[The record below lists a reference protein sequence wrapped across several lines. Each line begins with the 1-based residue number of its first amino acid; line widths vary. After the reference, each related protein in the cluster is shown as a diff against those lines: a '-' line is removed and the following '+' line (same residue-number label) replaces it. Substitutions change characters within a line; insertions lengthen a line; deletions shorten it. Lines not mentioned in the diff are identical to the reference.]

1 MTLSVPGMLLGA
13 LIALSAALAV
23 RAFMPK
29 RASLDVVLGRAPA
42 AGSRPGSGSAGWTDR
57 MGHKLVSTTTVA
69 DRLPAQDLAVL
80 EITPA
85 HLLGQCL
92 LYALIGFIGAQWL
105 VFLVTLGGTSLP
117 WIIPIAL
124 GLGFAT
130 FLAFQRLK
138 DYRGKAADRRLEYSY
153 YTASLLERVALARNS
168 DAGAPEALDRALK
181 SGDGPAAVR
190 VRDAVEHAALSGI
203 SPWEA
208 LTRLG
213 DELGVPALARI
224 GSSLGLAGEE
234 QAAVYD
240 QLRAQAMRTR
250 ESLFAERKKKAGE
263 ATENMRMPA
272 IAIVFLMALFLVAPQ
287 LIRVMNF

>member
-1 MTLSVPGMLLGA
+1 MTLSLPGMLLGA
-13 LIALSAALAV
+13 LIALSGALAV
-23 RAFMPK
+23 RAFLPK
-29 RASLDVVLGRAPA
+29 RLPLDVVLGRAPA
-42 AGSRPGSGSAGWTDR
+42 GGVPSGAGRAGWTDR

-80 EITPA
+80 EISPA
-85 HLLGQCL
+85 HLLGQCV
-92 LYALIGFIGAQWL
+92 LYALIGFVGAQWL
-105 VFLVTLGGTSLP
+105 VFLVTLGGMSVPVIVPL
-117 WIIPIAL
+117 AL
-124 GLGFAT
+124 GLGFAV
-130 FLAFQRLK
+130 FLALQRLK
-138 DYRGKAADRRLEYSY
+138 DYRDKARERRLEYSY

-213 DELGVPALARI
+213 DELGVPALTRI
-224 GSSLGLAGEE
+224 GASLGLAGEE
-234 QAAVYD
+234 QAAVYE
-240 QLRAQAMRTR
+240 QLRAQAVRTR
-250 ESLFAERKKKAGE
+250 ETLFAERKKQAGE

-272 IAIVFLMALFLVAPQ
+272 LAIVFLMALFLLAPQ

>member
-1 MTLSVPGMLLGA
+1 MTLSVPGMLIGA
-13 LIALSAALAV
+13 LIALSGALAV
-23 RAFMPK
+23 RAFLPK
-29 RASLDVVLGRAPA
+29 RVPLDVLLGRTPA
-42 AGSRPGSGSAGWTDR
+42 AGTRPGGGRVAWTDR
-57 MGHKLVSTTTVA
+57 MGQKLVSTTTVA

-85 HLLGQCL
+85 HLLGQCA
-92 LYALIGFIGAQWL
+92 LYALIGFVGAQWL

-117 WIIPIAL
+117 WVIALAL
-124 GLGFAT
+124 GLGFAA
-130 FLAFQRLK
+130 FLALQRLK
-138 DYRGKAADRRLEYSY
+138 DYRGKAQERRLEYSY

-190 VRDAVEHAALSGI
+190 IRDAVEHAALSGI
-203 SPWEA
+203 SPWDA

-224 GSSLGLAGEE
+224 GASLGLAGEE
-234 QAAVYD
+234 QAAVYE
-240 QLRAQAMRTR
+240 QLSAQAVRTR

-263 ATENMRMPA
+263 ATENMRLPA
-272 IAIVFLMALFLVAPQ
+272 LAIVFLMALFLIAPQ

>member
-1 MTLSVPGMLLGA
+1 MTLSLPGLLIGA
-13 LIALSAALAV
+13 LVALSGALAV

-29 RASLDVVLGRAPA
+29 RVPLDVVLGRTPA
-42 AGSRPGSGSAGWTDR
+42 ADLHPEGGRAGWTDR
-57 MGHKLVSTTTVA
+57 MGQKLVSTTTVA

-85 HLLGQCL
+85 HLLGQCV

-105 VFLVTLGGTSLP
+105 VFLVTLGGMSLP
-117 WIIPIAL
+117 WIVALAL
-124 GLGFAT
+124 GVGFAA
-130 FLAFQRLK
+130 FLALERLK
-138 DYRGKAADRRLEYSY
+138 DYRSKARDRRMEYSY

-190 VRDAVEHAALSGI
+190 IRDAVEHAALSGV
-203 SPWEA
+203 SPWDA

-224 GSSLGLAGEE
+224 GASLSLAGEE
-234 QAAVYD
+234 QAAVYE
-240 QLRAQAMRTR
+240 QLRAQAVRTR

-263 ATENMRMPA
+263 ATENMRLPA